1 MIRARELVMAKV
13 RGGPL
18 SPAAHV
24 SPSPSLP
31 SGGGLLIHPRHKFSR
46 TSLPTLTTTMP
57 LSLHHTLP
65 KQPSHSLLLSPLT
78 SAPLL
83 LILHSPP

>member
-1 MIRARELVMAKV
+1 MIRGRELVMAKV

-31 SGGGLLIHPRHKFSR
+31 SGGALLIHPRHKFSR

-57 LSLHHTLP
+57 LSLHHTQP
-65 KQPSHSLLLSPLT
+65 NQPSHSLLLSPLS

-83 LILHSPP
+83 PILHPPP